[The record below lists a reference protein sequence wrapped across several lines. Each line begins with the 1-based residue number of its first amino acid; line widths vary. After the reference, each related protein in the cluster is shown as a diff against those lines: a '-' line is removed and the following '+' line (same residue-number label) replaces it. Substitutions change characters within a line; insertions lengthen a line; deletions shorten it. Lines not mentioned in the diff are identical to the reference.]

1 MFRCRGA
8 PKRAGFLSSECSH
21 GFSAKVALSLLF
33 FTQPLATGGSGS
45 GGDEDNSGVGLNGNR
60 DGGED
65 DNGDDGDTS
74 NNCAPGDDSTAPDD
88 ENVVRTKSTP
98 CIGSASDARSKLPH
112 LQDQTFADCFLVCDC
127 LQHDGFCEGVY
138 HNQTP
143 SGKLMIELVSRQAVR
158 DILTPRH

>member
-1 MFRCRGA
+1 LQALFRCRGA
-8 PKRAGFLSSECSH
+8 PKRAGFLSSECSN
-21 GFSAKVALSLLF
+21 GFYRKRCAEPSLLC
-33 FTQPLATGGSGS
+33 TTSCLSPSRRRRLCWSS
-45 GGDEDNSGVGLNGNR
+45 CSR
-60 DGGED
+60 DSRRPR
-65 DNGDDGDTS
+65 GDTS

-143 SGKLMIELVSRQAVR
+143 SCKLMIELVSRQAVR